1 MCSRQD
7 TRLLVTHD
15 LGRGNL
21 SYAADGSRA
30 PFVPLG
36 VNRCAG
42 WAPSQAGGWCDIQD
56 GSLSRTA
63 RDTSTTWMATG
74 YIPSA
79 DRESL
84 QLYYAGTPFTH
95 AGGVD
100 PRHSWAANTGIGL
113 LTLRVDG
120 AFGAAIGTESRAC
133 LNRKRRSL
141 TGRWCRKLQTCHR
154 PRPAGFVA
162 LEAPYDF
169 SQPRPSFTST
179 AVEVPAGCPRGAEL
193 LVNMVT
199 GVAGYVA
206 VAVEAADGKPPL
218 LGFGL
223 EQARPPPRQL
233 RRPRPCARPSLEAR
247 GSGHA
252 EGWTRANHGP

>member
-42 WAPSQAGGWCDIQD
+42 WAPSQAGGWCDTQD

-74 YIPSA
+74 YILSA

-95 AGGVD
+95 AGGAD

-120 AFGAAIGTESRAC
+120 AFGVTIGTEFGAC
-133 LNRKRRSL
+133 LNRKCRSL
-141 TGRWCRKLQTCHR
+141 TLRWCQKLQTCRSPGTYR

-169 SQPRPSFTST
+169 SQPRPSFTT
-179 AVEVPAGCPRGAEL
+179 MAVEVPAGCSRGAEL

-206 VAVEAADGKPPL
+206 VAIEAADGKSPPP
-218 LGFGL
+218 GGRFGL
-223 EQARPPPRQL
+223 EQARPPPRNTN
-233 RRPRPCARPSLEAR
+233 
-247 GSGHA
+247 GI
-252 EGWTRANHGP
+252 